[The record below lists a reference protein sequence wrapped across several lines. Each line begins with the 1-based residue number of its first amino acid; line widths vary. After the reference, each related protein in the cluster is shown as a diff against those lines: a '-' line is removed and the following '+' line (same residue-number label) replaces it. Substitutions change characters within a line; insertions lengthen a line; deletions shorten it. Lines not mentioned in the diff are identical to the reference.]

1 MLGLY
6 VSDHPLLG
14 VEHILR
20 SNTDMAISSLLADES
35 APDGV
40 VTLGGLITGVQRKVS
55 RQGSSWAIV
64 TLEDLEG
71 AIEVL
76 FFANTYNQ
84 YALTL
89 IEDRVV
95 TVRGRFER
103 RDDVARFTAVEMKSL
118 DISTGPVGPLLISLP
133 IAQCTPP
140 IVDRMKEIL
149 RSHPGKRE
157 VHMQIDDQGVLT
169 TMKIDALVTA
179 SPSLSADLKSILG
192 PDCLVRI

>member
-1 MLGLY
+1 M
-6 VSDHPLLG
+6 
-14 VEHILR
+14 
-20 SNTDMAISSLLADES
+20 
-35 APDGV
+35 
-40 VTLGGLITGVQRKVS
+40 QRKVS
-55 RQGSSWAIV
+55 RTGSSWAIV

-71 AIEVL
+71 AVEVL
-76 FFANTYNQ
+76 FFSNVYNQ

-103 RDDVARFTAVEMKSL
+103 RDDVVRFTALEMKPL

-133 IAQCTPP
+133 ISQCTPP

-157 VHMQIDDQGVLT
+157 VHMQIDDQGVFT